1 MIGTILGILGI
12 IFTLAFGGYSIWA
25 YKKSKRSVSLEF
37 RNKECY
43 SLFRDDVNR
52 LNIELIYN
60 KTALSNTLILLKAE
74 LINNGQIDIDK
85 NRIYNPLKIKSS
97 ETYKW
102 LEATVTSSPNGVKT
116 NIELLTEQEIQ
127 LNWDLLKRNE
137 YIEIEALVEIQG
149 ELDKEGEKGTDFYN
163 NLTFDYRI
171 TDLNSIQKEKQVSN
185 LLKRKSFFDKTSKAL
200 AIITIVIG
208 AIFLSFEFF
217 PSINFMEKQVVS
229 YAIKKDNNELV
240 SIISVNNK
248 SDKIILS
255 IEGEEE
261 KREISVEEFNQSYS
275 LQNIKKTTVDP
286 KSNLFNRI
294 IGIVYLLMGVLLLL
308 LKIIKKKKAAN
319 RVDGSANN

>member
-12 IFTLAFGGYSIWA
+12 IITLGFGAYSIWV
-25 YKKSKRSVSLEF
+25 YKKSKKSVSLEF

-60 KTALSNTLILLKAE
+60 KTALSNTLILLKAK

-97 ETYKW
+97 EVYKW
-102 LEATVTSSPNGVKT
+102 LEATVTSSPTGAKT
-116 NIELLTEQEIQ
+116 NIDLLTEQEIQ

-137 YIEIEALVEIQG
+137 YIEIEALVEITG
-149 ELDKEGEKGTDFYN
+149 ELGNEGEKGTDFYN

-185 LLKRKSFFDKTSKAL
+185 SLKRKSFFDRISKSL
-200 AIITIVIG
+200 AIVTIVVG
-208 AIFLSFEFF
+208 AIFLSFELF

-229 YAIKKDNNELV
+229 YAIKKDNSELV
-240 SIISVNNK
+240 SIISVNNN
-248 SDKIILS
+248 SDEIVLLV
-255 IEGEEE
+255 EGESE
-261 KREISVEEFNQSYS
+261 KRELSVEEFNRSYS
-275 LQNIKKTTVDP
+275 LQRIENTTVDP
-286 KSNLFNRI
+286 ESSLFNRI
-294 IGIVYLLMGVLLLL
+294 IGIVYMLMGVLLLL
-308 LKIIKKKKAAN
+308 LKLIRKKAAN
-319 RVDGSANN
+319 KV